1 MSLATAE
8 VQEAILRSI
17 RTEKQAYDY
26 YRYGANLLRDEQARK
41 VFDVLAEEERAHA
54 ASFYAIY
61 TGRDIPSLQAF
72 LDTPPDSESAWVAV
86 LKREVGSDFDEK
98 RALELAMEKEQWL
111 EEALTHLAS
120 LFDDPTV
127 RKVYEMNARETHNHY
142 LMIEAE
148 YARLMRMVDETDM
161 DTFVRE

>member
-1 MSLATAE
+1 MSLATHE
-8 VQEAILRSI
+8 VQEAVLRSI

-26 YRYGANLLRDEQARK
+26 YRYGANLMKDEQARK

-54 ASFYAIY
+54 ASFYKLY
-61 TGRDIPSLQAF
+61 TGAEITSLAEF

-86 LKREVGSDFDEK
+86 LKREVGEDFDEK
-98 RALELAMEKEQWL
+98 RALEVAMEKEKWL
-111 EEALTHLAS
+111 EEALTHLAA

-127 RKVYEMNARETHNHY
+127 RQVYEMNARETRNHY
-142 LMIEAE
+142 LLVEAE
-148 YARLMRMVDETDM
+148 YARLMRMVDESDM

>member
-1 MSLATAE
+1 MSLATKE
-8 VQEAILRSI
+8 VQEAVLRSI

-26 YRYGANLLRDEQARK
+26 YRYGANLMKDEQARK
-41 VFDVLAEEERAHA
+41 VFDVLAEEERSHA
-54 ASFYAIY
+54 ASFYRIY
-61 TGRDIPSLQAF
+61 TGNDIPSLQAF
-72 LDTPPDSESAWVAV
+72 LDAPPESESAWISV
-86 LKREVGSDFDEK
+86 LKRDVGSDFDEK
-98 RALELAMEKEQWL
+98 RAMEVAMEKEKWL

-120 LFDDPTV
+120 LVDDPTI
-127 RKVYEMNARETHNHY
+127 RGVYEMNARETHNHY